1 MLDGQLAR
9 IKGNSGKYGAF
20 LDSTMDRFGDAAVFG
35 GITIWFMRTN
45 HLLAVVSLFCL
56 AAGLS
61 VSYVKARAE
70 GLGLN
75 ANVGLIERPE
85 RLIIGLTSIGLSG
98 LGIPYVLPIGMW
110 GLAAGTALT
119 LYQRMRAVYVDAKSQ
134 AAQPPP
140 RPRHAAASTAGRP
153 RHPAPAPPAPHHRT
167 QHHRHP
173 PHAPP
178 APTAPTRTDATSP
191 PGHRAGRGTDRGRVM
206 ATLRE
211 RLSSA
216 AFGAG
221 WGLVCRL
228 PESVARALFNFGAD
242 TAWRKQGGGVQ
253 VLEGNLL
260 RIFRTDPGLLC
271 PASSQTVR
279 YVDEGKE
286 LRTLSREVMRSYARY
301 YLETF
306 RMQVIP
312 AERIAAGMHVNFD
325 QADLT
330 LEYMKNGRGVIYA
343 LPHMGDFEQAGRWII
358 GYGAGSFT
366 TVAERLEPEAVFQK
380 WLDFRQGLGMEVLP
394 TTGGPHPFGV
404 MAQRLRAGKL
414 VCLVAD
420 RDLSD
425 TGVEVDFFGEK
436 ALFPAGPASL
446 AVQTGA
452 ALMPVACWFEGED
465 EWGAHIYDEIPVP
478 AEGTRKEKAAAMT
491 QAMAAVFEGAIREH
505 PEDWH
510 MLQKVFVNDL
520 DPERLARSR
529 NRAVANGNGTPH
541 RQRHATTPPPTAPQR
556 ARAATPHPSNA
567 AVRRAAAPTP
577 GPAAPPPATRFAGS
591 QP

>member
-1 MLDGQLAR
+1 
-9 IKGNSGKYGAF
+9 
-20 LDSTMDRFGDAAVFG
+20 
-35 GITIWFMRTN
+35 
-45 HLLAVVSLFCL
+45 
-56 AAGLS
+56 
-61 VSYVKARAE
+61 
-70 GLGLN
+70 
-75 ANVGLIERPE
+75 
-85 RLIIGLTSIGLSG
+85 
-98 LGIPYVLPIGMW
+98 
-110 GLAAGTALT
+110 
-119 LYQRMRAVYVDAKSQ
+119 
-134 AAQPPP
+134 
-140 RPRHAAASTAGRP
+140 
-153 RHPAPAPPAPHHRT
+153 
-167 QHHRHP
+167 
-173 PHAPP
+173 
-178 APTAPTRTDATSP
+178 
-191 PGHRAGRGTDRGRVM
+191 M

-221 WGLVCRL
+221 WSLVCRL

-242 TAWRKQGGGVQ
+242 TAWRKQGGGVR

-260 RIFRTDPGLLC
+260 RIFRTDPAYSPGVQ
-271 PASSQTVR
+271 PDGS

-312 AERIAAGMHVNFD
+312 AERIASGMHVNFD

-330 LEYMKNGRGVIYA
+330 LEYMKNGRGVIFA
-343 LPHMGDFEQAGRWII
+343 LPHMGDFELTGKWII

-366 TVAERLEPEAVFQK
+366 TVAERLKPDAVFQMF
-380 WLDFRQGLGMEVLP
+380 LDFRQGLGMEVLP

-446 AVQTGA
+446 AIQTGA

-478 AEGTRKEKAAAMT
+478 ADGTRKEKAAAMT
-491 QAMAAVFEGAIREH
+491 QAMATVFEEGIREH

-510 MLQKVFVNDL
+510 MLQQVFVNDL

-529 NRAVANGNGTPH
+529 NRPVNGNGTTPASATLSKRRRGLAVKRRRGRAVRIGIACPYSWDVPGGVQQHIRDLAEALIGMGHEVSVIAPADEDRPLPGYVVPTGRAMPVPYNGSVARLSFGPLSANRVRRWLRDGDFDVLHVHEPTVPSLPLLACWVASGPIVATVHTAMPKSRVLLATQPVLRTALEKIDARIAVSEAARTTFVEHLGGDAVLIPNGVATH
-541 RQRHATTPPPTAPQR
+541 RYR
-556 ARAATPHPSNA
+556 AREPA
-567 AVRRAAAPTP
+567 RRAGR
-577 GPAAPPPATRFAGS
+577 GPAA
-591 QP
+591 